1 MAEFGELTEVPQP
14 SLPGGVPSKQQ
25 LRSPLQ
31 GQIPTA
37 WLRTGGHPERTL
49 LCKVA
54 LAPSLGRGRGTRAF
68 SPL

>member
-31 GQIPTA
+31 VQDSYCRVEDWGPS
-37 WLRTGGHPERTL
+37 REDP
-49 LCKVA
+49 A
-54 LAPSLGRGRGTRAF
+54 L
-68 SPL
+68 